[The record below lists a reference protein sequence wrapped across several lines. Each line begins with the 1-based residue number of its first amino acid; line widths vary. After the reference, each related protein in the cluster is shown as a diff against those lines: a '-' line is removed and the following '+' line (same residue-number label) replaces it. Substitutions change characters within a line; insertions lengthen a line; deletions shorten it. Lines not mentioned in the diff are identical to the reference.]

1 MSFYL
6 SSTLKNLLVKLYK
19 DWDLLQFNIIEG
31 IDEMKM
37 DWSVEKLVVSTRGY
51 YTAFLLCVCTSA
63 L

>member
-1 MSFYL
+1 MVLQKKLQYFRHYLLIIGFNMSFYL

-37 DWSVEKLVVSTRGY
+37 D
-51 YTAFLLCVCTSA
+51 
-63 L
+63 